1 MNISIQ
7 KTINEKE
14 LFMKYKSSY
23 ILAFI
28 DFLVHTIILCCSFYL
43 VYYFRNSY
51 LSILT
56 IPLLGLLHIKT
67 FIIFHD
73 CGHNSYTPNKTLNYI
88 IGVITGIL
96 TNSPF
101 SWNFN
106 HNIHHLTNGNVNNI
120 YDYPYNDTIF
130 HSYKEY
136 KLISP
141 IKKNIYKLLRQPYT
155 FFSCVPIFQF
165 LIILRFNIFRLNKQF
180 ITNKNNYFI
189 VEQIINNI
197 GIFILFYYYYNNHIL
212 LHIFISYMIASSCGI
227 ALFHCQHAFNP
238 PYVVINETWNM
249 KNSGLVGSSF
259 IQIPYLLKYFTGNIE
274 YHHIHHMNAK
284 IPSYNLD
291 KYHNDVVSK
300 SDLFNNVIKL
310 SMIDCY
316 NSLWLVLY
324 DEDEKQYI
332 TFMEADNKIINDK
345 TL

>member
-1 MNISIQ
+1 
-7 KTINEKE
+7 
-14 LFMKYKSSY
+14 
-23 ILAFI
+23 
-28 DFLVHTIILCCSFYL
+28 
-43 VYYFRNSY
+43 
-51 LSILT
+51 
-56 IPLLGLLHIKT
+56 
-67 FIIFHD
+67 
-73 CGHNSYTPNKTLNYI
+73 
-88 IGVITGIL
+88 
-96 TNSPF
+96 
-101 SWNFN
+101 
-106 HNIHHLTNGNVNNI
+106 
-120 YDYPYNDTIF
+120 
-130 HSYKEY
+130 
-136 KLISP
+136 
-141 IKKNIYKLLRQPYT
+141 
-155 FFSCVPIFQF
+155 
-165 LIILRFNIFRLNKQF
+165 
-180 ITNKNNYFI
+180 
-189 VEQIINNI
+189 
-197 GIFILFYYYYNNHIL
+197 
-212 LHIFISYMIASSCGI
+212 MIASSCGI

-324 DEDEKQYI
+324 DEDEKRYI